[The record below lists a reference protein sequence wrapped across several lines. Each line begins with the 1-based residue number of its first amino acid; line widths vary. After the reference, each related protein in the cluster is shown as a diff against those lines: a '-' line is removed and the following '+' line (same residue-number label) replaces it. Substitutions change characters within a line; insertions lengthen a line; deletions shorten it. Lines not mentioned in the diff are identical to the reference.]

1 MHLEHLTDVHTG
13 RHAQRVEHDV
23 ERRAVRQVRHILTRE
38 DAGHDTLVAV
48 AACHLVADGDLTLLR
63 DVHAHDLVDTGG
75 HLVAV
80 FAGEA
85 LDVDHDA
92 GLAVRDLER
101 GVADFSR
108 LLAEDGAQQ
117 ALLGGQI
124 GLALRRDLA
133 DQNITA
139 AHLCTDAD
147 DAAVVE
153 ILERI
158 VADAG
163 DVTGDLLGPELRV
176 ARIALELFNMNG
188 GVDVLHDQTL
198 VDENG
203 VLVVVAFPGHEADQ
217 QVLAE
222 RDLALRGGRTVGN
235 DVALAQAVADGDDRA
250 LVDARALVGTGK
262 LDELVVLDL
271 AAVVAHLDVVGRHSQ
286 HNAVALGENDHAGVH
301 AQLVLDACG
310 DDRRLCDHQRHG
322 LTLHVR
328 AHEGTVRVVVFQE
341 RDHGRR
347 DGDHHAR
354 GDVDIVDAVAV
365 DLDDLVAVAA
375 GDTVVD
381 EAAVFIDRLARLR
394 DDVAVLDVRR
404 HVLDIVGHTAGAL
417 FHAAERRHE
426 EAVLVHAGVGREVA
440 DQTDVRTFRR
450 LDRAHTAVVAVVHV
464 THIEACALT
473 RQAAGAECGDTALVR
488 QLCQRVGLV
497 HELGQRA
504 AAEKLLDGGRHGT
517 DVDER
522 LRGDHVEILQRHAL
536 TDHALHA
543 AEADAELILQ
553 QLAHAAHAAVA
564 EVVDVIRLADAVR
577 QAAQIVDGREHIV
590 GDDVL
595 RDEQVDVLL
604 NGFLERVALVLLHE
618 LAQDDAAHELLDAE
632 LGRVE
637 VNVVL
642 HIDHAV
648 AEHADGLAIHV
659 QIDVIDAGLG
669 DLLGALAR
677 EHLAR
682 LGDDLAGHRIDD
694 RSGQHMAGDAA
705 AQAELFVELIAAD
718 IGNIVAAAVVEQAL
732 KQGLG
737 ALHRRGIARTELAVD
752 LDECL
757 LAGVAGVL
765 VEGGDDARIVIEH
778 FLDLLVG
785 DDAGRHIRDAGQP
798 GVRIIRF
805 VRAHGLDEPGHR
817 QLAVFIDAAVEDVVE
832 VSLVLEPCAVVRD
845 DGRAVGGVVGLVGL
859 LVIVHAGGTHDLRDD
874 DTLRAVDDEGAAG
887 RHDREIAHEDLLLFD
902 LLGLLVAQA
911 DADLQR
917 GRIRGVA
924 RFALL
929 LGVLRILVHG
939 VIHEAQLEVAGV
951 VGDDVHILEHI
962 TQALFEEPFVRILLD
977 LQKIRHALDLL
988 VTGKAHSFGFSVG
1001 DCLWHGEHSFF

>member
-1 MHLEHLTDVHTG
+1 M
-13 RHAQRVEHDV
+13 
-23 ERRAVRQVRHILTRE
+23 
-38 DAGHDTLVAV
+38 
-48 AACHLVADGDLTLLR
+48 
-63 DVHAHDLVDTGG
+63 
-75 HLVAV
+75 
-80 FAGEA
+80 
-85 LDVDHDA
+85 
-92 GLAVRDLER
+92 
-101 GVADFSR
+101 
-108 LLAEDGAQQ
+108 
-117 ALLGGQI
+117 
-124 GLALRRDLA
+124 
-133 DQNITA
+133 
-139 AHLCTDAD
+139 
-147 DAAVVE
+147 
-153 ILERI
+153 
-158 VADAG
+158 
-163 DVTGDLLGPELRV
+163 
-176 ARIALELFNMNG
+176 
-188 GVDVLHDQTL
+188 
-198 VDENG
+198 
-203 VLVVVAFPGHEADQ
+203 
-217 QVLAE
+217 
-222 RDLALRGGRTVGN
+222 
-235 DVALAQAVADGDDRA
+235 
-250 LVDARALVGTGK
+250 
-262 LDELVVLDL
+262 
-271 AAVVAHLDVVGRHSQ
+271 
-286 HNAVALGENDHAGVH
+286 
-301 AQLVLDACG
+301 
-310 DDRRLCDHQRHG
+310 
-322 LTLHVR
+322 
-328 AHEGTVRVVVFQE
+328 
-341 RDHGRR
+341 
-347 DGDHHAR
+347 
-354 GDVDIVDAVAV
+354 
-365 DLDDLVAVAA
+365 AA

-404 HVLDIVGHTAGAL
+404 HVLDVVGHAAGAL
-417 FHAAERRHE
+417 FHAAERRHK

-464 THIEACALT
+464 THVEARALT

-488 QLCQRVGLV
+488 QLRQRVGLV

-504 AAEKLLDGGRHGT
+504 AAEELLDGGRHGT

-536 TDHALHA
+536 ADHALHA
-543 AEADAELILQ
+543 AEADAELVLQ
-553 QLAHAAHAAVA
+553 QLAHAAHTAVA

-604 NGFLERVALVLLHE
+604 NGFLERVALILLHE

-632 LGRVE
+632 LGGVE
-637 VNVVL
+637 INIVL

-648 AEHADGLAIHV
+648 AEHAHGLAVDV
-659 QIDVIDAGLG
+659 QIDVVDAGRG
-669 DLLGALAR
+669 NLLGALAR

-682 LGDDLAGHRIDD
+682 LGDDLAGHRVDD

-705 AQAELFVELIAAD
+705 AQAELFIELIAAD

-752 LDECL
+752 LDERL

-798 GVRIIRF
+798 GVRVIRF

-832 VSLVLEPCAVVRD
+832 VGLVLEPCAVVRD
-845 DGRAVGGVVGLVGL
+845 DGRAVGRVVGLVGL

-887 RHDREIAHEDLLLFD
+887 RHDREIAHEDLLLLD

-924 RFALL
+924 GFALL

-939 VIHEAQLEVAGV
+939 VIHEAQLEIAGV

-962 TQALFEEPFVRILLD
+962 TQTLFEEPFVRILLD